1 MSVDDVRFVVFG
13 FFLGCSVTSFF
24 AWRSMLKVQRLAE
37 ELRDSIAKAM
47 PQPDVDDVEHDV
59 DRMVE

>member
-1 MSVDDVRFVVFG
+1 MTVDDVRFVVFG

-24 AWRSMLKVQRLAE
+24 AWRSMVKIQRLAE

-47 PQPDVDDVEHDV
+47 PQPEAASYSQAQGGFHG
-59 DRMVE
+59 